1 MRTIVDLPD
10 QQIDHLKALS
20 QRLKL
25 PRTEL
30 VRRAVADYLAHHPTD
45 LEDTAF
51 GLWKERAR
59 QDGQDGLAYQ
69 QKIRA
74 EWDE

>member
-10 QQIDHLKALS
+10 QQINHLKALGE
-20 QRLKL
+20 RLKL

-30 VRRAVADYLAHHPTD
+30 VRRAVADYLARHPTD
-45 LEDTAF
+45 PEDAAF
-51 GLWKERAR
+51 GLWKDRAR
-59 QDGQDGLAYQ
+59 DGLDYQ

-74 EWDE
+74 EWHQ